1 MPGSQCGRGRTALDG
16 VGAVSLGGLVPGG
29 PVRAGSGGGVGCDA
43 GVGGRFFEAD
53 CAQDSLVGGAGCGA
67 PPGGARRSGERAE
80 VHLVELAA
88 DVGPRVVGAGLDD
101 PDLEE
106 CEPAQDDSGSDAV
119 FEPVVD
125 GPEVQRGF
133 NAAPASFDFEEL
145 FVTQR
150 DVFDGQ

>member
-43 GVGGRFFEAD
+43 GV
-53 CAQDSLVGGAGCGA
+53 
-67 PPGGARRSGERAE
+67 RAE